1 MPQFVMSDSDL
12 KNLYDCIK
20 GNGEVSEALL
30 LLSKPQEEE
39 LTRYDVYTDFLI
51 LTLTE
56 GQVGEV
62 ITSIAEEN
70 ESASI
75 MVILARNVQS
85 GLAVRGED
93 DDDEDDDDD
102 EGAFNPGDFGHPL
115 NADGTSRQAQRIEG
129 YCDRTCNT
137 LRTFDGFIVIAESG
151 SRMVE
156 GACPICNAR
165 INKAI

>member
-1 MPQFVMSDSDL
+1 MPQFVMGDRDL

-20 GNGEVSEALL
+20 GNGEVSDALL

-56 GQVGEV
+56 SQLEEV

-75 MVILARNVQS
+75 MVLLARNVKN

-93 DDDEDDDDD
+93 DDEDD
-102 EGAFNPGDFGHPL
+102 EGEFNPGDFGHPL
-115 NADGTSRQAQRIEG
+115 NADGTPRQAHRIEG
-129 YCDRTCNT
+129 YCVSCTSP
-137 LRTFDGFIVIAESG
+137 RTFDGFIVIAESG
-151 SRMVE
+151 RSMVT
-156 GACPICNAR
+156 GACPDCNTR
-165 INKAI
+165 INKILE